1 MAEIPESARELLE
14 KPNFAH
20 LATLMED
27 GSPQVTPVWVDVEG
41 DDVLINTARGRVK
54 DRNLR
59 RDARVALS
67 VADVDNPYM
76 PLAIRGRVTEMID
89 GSEADEHINALAKK
103 YLGEDEYPFRQP
115 GEERIK
121 VRIAPEKVSYGQ

>member
-1 MAEIPESARELLE
+1 MAEIPECARELLK

-59 RDARVALS
+59 RDGRVALS
-67 VADVDNPYM
+67 VADVDNPYVA
-76 PLAIRGRVTEMID
+76 LTIRGRVSQMSE
-89 GSEADEHINALAKK
+89 GPEADDHINALAKK
-103 YLGEDEYPFRQP
+103 YLGEDEYPFRRP

-121 VRIAPEKVSYGQ
+121 VRITPEKVSHGQ